1 MRFDPS
7 AIVLTTVG
15 CSGEATVPREAIR
28 GLVGAKR
35 RHVLAWHPCRSC
47 VLLGPLAIVQKCRGR
62 IQWLPTFNL
71 LSVLLEKLLIGIY
84 EWLIVR
90 RNGIVISD
98 DVVANLTRMMRLQVF
113 VVCETPILSGSY
125 LRRVDPGVKVV
136 HACM

>member
-7 AIVLTTVG
+7 AIVLTAVG

-35 RHVLAWHPCRSC
+35 RHVLARHPCRSC

-71 LSVLLEKLLIGIY
+71 LSVLLEKLLIGID
-84 EWLIVR
+84 VFR
-90 RNGIVISD
+90 SGIVISD

-113 VVCETPILSGSY
+113 VICETPILSGSY
-125 LRRVDPGVKVV
+125 LRRVDPGVKVL